1 MSIKNLTC
9 IECPLGCSI
18 NVTIE
23 ENLIV
28 SISGNSCKRG
38 KIYAENEVVNPKRV
52 LTTTVKTNNGNLIA
66 VKTDNPI
73 PKTML
78 FEFMKKIS
86 LITVNEPV
94 KVYDVIIKNVLD
106 GVNVVATD
114 DLK

>member
-1 MSIKNLTC
+1 MFIKNLTC

-28 SISGNSCKRG
+28 SITGNSCPRG
-38 KIYAENEVVNPKRV
+38 KLYAENEVFNPKRV

-78 FEFMKKIS
+78 FDVIKKIS
-86 LITVNEPV
+86 AIIVEEPV
-94 KVYDVIIKNVLD
+94 EVYDVIMKNVLD
-106 GVNVVATD
+106 GVNVIATD
-114 DLK
+114 NLR

>member
-28 SISGNSCKRG
+28 SITGNSCPRG
-38 KIYAENEVVNPKRV
+38 KLYAENEVFNPKRV

-78 FEFMKKIS
+78 FEVMKKIS
-86 LITVNEPV
+86 LITVNEPIE
-94 KVYDVIIKNVLD
+94 VYDVIIKNVLD
-106 GVNVVATD
+106 GVNVIATD
-114 DLK
+114 NLR